1 VPALLSP
8 VILDHVRS
16 LRVIGFK
23 PPLISTRTLTPDP
36 DSQAQMQ
43 KEDVSFENIKRI
55 ATMMD
60 DHDSVGVTRKL
71 NGGKC
76 VFAR

>member
-1 VPALLSP
+1 
-8 VILDHVRS
+8 
-16 LRVIGFK
+16 
-23 PPLISTRTLTPDP
+23 
-36 DSQAQMQ
+36 MQ

-76 VFAR
+76 VFDSLASPEADNPQSLVNN